1 MKLNRK
7 ARKLLRKKLPKGK
20 VKKKEYL
27 DYLVSERNDEQLA
40 RDLGI
45 RFSYKSIDE
54 IRAEFESKYG
64 SIYIEM

>member
-1 MKLNRK
+1 MLSRRAKKILK
-7 ARKLLRKKLPKGK
+7 ANLPSGQ

-27 DYLVSERNDEQLA
+27 NYLVSVRNDEQLA

-54 IRAEFESKYG
+54 IRAEYESKYG

>member
-1 MKLNRK
+1 MLSRRAKKILK
-7 ARKLLRKKLPKGK
+7 ANLPKGQ

-27 DYLVSERNDEQLA
+27 NYLVSVRNDERLA

-54 IRAEFESKYG
+54 IRAEYESKYG